1 MRTSFCNSERYAL
14 RGNLKSVSA
23 AENNTRAAEKGFS
36 LLETVISMTVITIVF
51 AMAVSSMLFVST
63 TLKKTDNQRF
73 FTNEA
78 ANFLECYKV
87 EGSAGFAK
95 NANEFFFGSGS
106 GVGSGGAGSGAS
118 EGEGS
123 GSGDGSGGA
132 GSGASDNEGSG
143 GDANGVSSIVAPE
156 TGGYTVLIGYDSDFN
171 RQIIATYGAGENIPE
186 SAYRQKYFTLV
197 ITIDK
202 SFGCVVFNFKGSVL
216 FDGGK
221 FYSRYDL

>member
-1 MRTSFCNSERYAL
+1 MRTRFCNSERNTSHNNSKTEI
-14 RGNLKSVSA
+14 RGAS
-23 AENNTRAAEKGFS
+23 KGFS
-36 LLETVISMTVITIVF
+36 LLETVISITVITIVF

-106 GVGSGGAGSGAS
+106 GDGSGGAGS
-118 EGEGS
+118 
-123 GSGDGSGGA
+123 GA

-202 SFGCVVFNFKGSVL
+202 SFGCVAYNFKGSVL

>member
-1 MRTSFCNSERYAL
+1 MRIRFCNSKRNTSHNNSKTEI
-14 RGNLKSVSA
+14 RGAS
-23 AENNTRAAEKGFS
+23 KGFS

-95 NANEFFFGSGS
+95 NANEFFFGSG
-106 GVGSGGAGSGAS
+106 GAGSGAS
-118 EGEGS
+118 ESEGS
-123 GSGDGSGGA
+123 GSGDA
-132 GSGASDNEGSG
+132 G
-143 GDANGVSSIVAPE
+143 GVSRIVAPE
-156 TGGYTVLIGYDSDFN
+156 TGSYTVLIGYDSDFN

>member
-1 MRTSFCNSERYAL
+1 MRTRFCNSERYAL
-14 RGNLKSVSA
+14 QGNLKSVSA
-23 AENNTRAAEKGFS
+23 AKKTTRAAEKNTRAASKWFS

-73 FTNEA
+73 F
-78 ANFLECYKV
+78 
-87 EGSAGFAK
+87 G
-95 NANEFFFGSGS
+95 
-106 GVGSGGAGSGAS
+106 
-118 EGEGS
+118 
-123 GSGDGSGGA
+123 
-132 GSGASDNEGSG
+132 NEGPG
-143 GDANGVSSIVAPE
+143 GDAEVVNSIVAPE
-156 TGGYTVLIGYDSDFN
+156 SGSYTVLIGYDSDYN

-202 SFGCVVFNFKGSVL
+202 SFGCVVCNFKGSVL

>member
-1 MRTSFCNSERYAL
+1 MRTRFCSSERYAL

-23 AENNTRAAEKGFS
+23 AKKNTRAAETNTRAAETNTRAASKGFS

-95 NANEFFFGSGS
+95 NANEFFFGSG
-106 GVGSGGAGSGAS
+106 
-118 EGEGS
+118 
-123 GSGDGSGGA
+123 D
-132 GSGASDNEGSG
+132 
-143 GDANGVSSIVAPE
+143 GDAGGVYRIVAPE
-156 TGGYTVLIGYDSDFN
+156 TGSYTVLIGYDSDFN

-202 SFGCVVFNFKGSVL
+202 SFGCVVCNFKGSVL

>member
-1 MRTSFCNSERYAL
+1 
-14 RGNLKSVSA
+14 
-23 AENNTRAAEKGFS
+23 
-36 LLETVISMTVITIVF
+36 MTVITIVF

-106 GVGSGGAGSGAS
+106 GDGSGGAGSGAS
-118 EGEGS
+118 ESEGSGSGVGSGNEGS
-123 GSGDGSGGA
+123 GSGDA
-132 GSGASDNEGSG
+132 G
-143 GDANGVSSIVAPE
+143 GVSRIVAPE
-156 TGGYTVLIGYDSDFN
+156 TGSYTVLIGYDSDFN

>member
-1 MRTSFCNSERYAL
+1 MRMRFCNSERYAL

-23 AENNTRAAEKGFS
+23 AEKNTRTAEKGFS

-106 GVGSGGAGSGAS
+106 G
-118 EGEGS
+118 
-123 GSGDGSGGA
+123 DGSGGA
-132 GSGASDNEGSG
+132 GSGASGNEGSG
-143 GDANGVSSIVAPE
+143 SGDAGGVNSIVAPE
-156 TGGYTVLIGYDSDFN
+156 TGSYTVLIGYDSDFN

>member
-1 MRTSFCNSERYAL
+1 MRTRFCNSKRNTSHNNPKTEI
-14 RGNLKSVSA
+14 RGAS
-23 AENNTRAAEKGFS
+23 KGFS

-95 NANEFFFGSGS
+95 NANDFFF
-106 GVGSGGAGSGAS
+106 
-118 EGEGS
+118 GS
-123 GSGDGSGGA
+123 GSGDGSGGDA
-132 GSGASDNEGSG
+132 EGV
-143 GDANGVSSIVAPE
+143 NSIVAPE
-156 TGGYTVLIGYDSDFN
+156 TGSYTVLIGYDSDYN

-202 SFGCVVFNFKGSVL
+202 SFGCVVCNFKGSVL

>member
-1 MRTSFCNSERYAL
+1 MLQGGRLGGVC
-14 RGNLKSVSA
+14 
-23 AENNTRAAEKGFS
+23 EKRKRIF
-36 LLETVISMTVITIVF
+36 
-51 AMAVSSMLFVST
+51 
-63 TLKKTDNQRF
+63 
-73 FTNEA
+73 
-78 ANFLECYKV
+78 
-87 EGSAGFAK
+87 
-95 NANEFFFGSGS
+95 
-106 GVGSGGAGSGAS
+106 
-118 EGEGS
+118 GS

-132 GSGASDNEGSG
+132 GSGASEGDGSG
-143 GDANGVSSIVAPE
+143 GDAGGVNSIVAPE
-156 TGGYTVLIGYDSDFN
+156 TGSYTVLIGYDSDFN